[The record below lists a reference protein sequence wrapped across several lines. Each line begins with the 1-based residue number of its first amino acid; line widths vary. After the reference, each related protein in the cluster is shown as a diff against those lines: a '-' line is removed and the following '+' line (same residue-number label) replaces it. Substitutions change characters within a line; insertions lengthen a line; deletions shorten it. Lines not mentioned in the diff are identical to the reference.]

1 MYRVWCRNLKERDHC
16 DHLSTD
22 GDIKKDLKETE
33 RQGMNLIHLTQ
44 NRDKEKTLVNTV
56 NP

>member
-1 MYRVWCRNLKERDHC
+1 MYRVGCRNLNKRDHHE
-16 DHLSTD
+16 HLSTD
-22 GDIKKDLKETE
+22 GNIKKDLKETE

-44 NRDKEKTLVNTV
+44 NGDKEKTLVNTV

>member
-1 MYRVWCRNLKERDHC
+1 VQKPEGKDHC

-22 GDIKKDLKETE
+22 GDIKKDIKETE
-33 RQGMNLIHLTQ
+33 RQGINLIHLTH

>member
-1 MYRVWCRNLKERDHC
+1 MYRVDCRNLNEMDHC
-16 DHLSTD
+16 HHLSTD
-22 GDIKKDLKETE
+22 ENIKKDLKETE

-44 NRDKEKTLVNTV
+44 NGDKEITLVNTV

>member
-1 MYRVWCRNLKERDHC
+1 MYRVGCRNLKERDHC
-16 DHLSTD
+16 DHLSID

-33 RQGMNLIHLTQ
+33 RQGMNLIHLTR

>member
-1 MYRVWCRNLKERDHC
+1 MYRVGCRNLKERDHC

-22 GDIKKDLKETE
+22 GDIKKNLKETE

-44 NRDKEKTLVNTV
+44 NGDKEKTIVNTV

>member
-1 MYRVWCRNLKERDHC
+1 MEILQ
-16 DHLSTD
+16 
-22 GDIKKDLKETE
+22 KDLKETE

-44 NRDKEKTLVNTV
+44 NGDKEKTLVNTV

>member
-1 MYRVWCRNLKERDHC
+1 MYRVGCRNLKERDHC

-22 GDIKKDLKETE
+22 GDIKKDLKETKK
-33 RQGMNLIHLTQ
+33 QGMNFIHPTE
-44 NRDKEKTLVNTV
+44 NAGKEKTLVNTV